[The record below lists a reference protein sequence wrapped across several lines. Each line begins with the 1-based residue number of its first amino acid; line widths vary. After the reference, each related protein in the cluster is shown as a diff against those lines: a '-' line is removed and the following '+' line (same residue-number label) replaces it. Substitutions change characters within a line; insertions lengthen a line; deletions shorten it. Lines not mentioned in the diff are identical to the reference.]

1 MEAMAAVTITVD
13 DAHLDKIDHVAAE
26 LRSSGMRI
34 DRVLNEVGVISGH
47 VPDDRRDVLRAV
59 EGVESIE
66 DANTF
71 QLPPPDSPI
80 Q

>member
-1 MEAMAAVTITVD
+1 
-13 DAHLDKIDHVAAE
+13 
-26 LRSSGMRI
+26 MRV